1 MQDYMAF
8 EELQRAIETFKGK
21 TDIRSKGVAMSEL
34 T

>member
-8 EELQRAIETFKGK
+8 EELQRAIEAFKGK